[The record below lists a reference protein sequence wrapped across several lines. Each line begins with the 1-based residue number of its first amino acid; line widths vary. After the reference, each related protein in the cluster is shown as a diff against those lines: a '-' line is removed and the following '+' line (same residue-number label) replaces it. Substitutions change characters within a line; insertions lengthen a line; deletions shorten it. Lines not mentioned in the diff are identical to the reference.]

1 LRSTE
6 KLSPTISAK
15 PVGVGAVSQRASASC
30 ATPPRAR
37 EAFLRLAFAEYR
49 FSNQVNVAIQQN
61 MEVYD
66 PERAELIEL
75 RNKAQEARA
84 RALADKGASEPLQ
97 LADKS
102 GASDAREIALEA
114 ESKIAKGVS
123 VEVHDPEPRRLRER
137 PPRTVVERADLQEE
151 RMRRE
156 GWVRADDSGGEELL
170 D

>member
-1 LRSTE
+1 
-6 KLSPTISAK
+6 
-15 PVGVGAVSQRASASC
+15 
-30 ATPPRAR
+30 
-37 EAFLRLAFAEYR
+37 
-49 FSNQVNVAIQQN
+49 